1 MATVTVSTWPDFVS
15 AVAVTGDT
23 VNIEPNTV
31 WNMNE
36 IAPLGAGTVEINCAA
51 INGNGAVI
59 KSPNVNANFLV
70 FNEECVVSRLNID
83 TFQASANVLRT
94 NANVRF
100 GKCGFS
106 GLCISDAS
114 FAYNANG
121 TIEFGLDEPL
131 YAGEGELGCNFNIV
145 GGASAQIASGRYNG
159 AVRIFRYANIHF
171 SGAKMTDGHISDN
184 GSISLYDSYI
194 TGELGQL
201 FFHNCERSIIN
212 GTGTVGKNG
221 YGTTARN
228 SVCNIDKA
236 TISTI
241 YNTNLIQVTNEQLA
255 DVSYLQSAGFPI
267 GG

>member
-1 MATVTVSTWPDFVS
+1 MATVTVSTWPDFVA

-23 VNIEPNTV
+23 VNIEPGTV
-31 WNMNE
+31 WDMNE

-83 TFQASANVLRT
+83 TFQASANVIRT
-94 NANVRF
+94 NANVHF

-106 GLCISDAS
+106 GLCVSDAP
-114 FAYNANG
+114 FAFNAG
-121 TIEFGLDEPL
+121 GVIEFGLDEPT
-131 YAGEGELGCNFNIV
+131 YAGEGELGCNFNII
-145 GGASAQIASGRYNG
+145 GGSSAHLVSGQYNG
-159 AVRIFRYANIHF
+159 EVRVFQHANIHF
-171 SGAKMTDGHISDN
+171 SGAAMTGWYLSTTE
-184 GSISLYDSYI
+184 SISLYDSYI
-194 TGELGQL
+194 TGEVGQL
-201 FFHNCERSIIN
+201 YFRSCERTIIN
-212 GTGTVGKNG
+212 ATGTVGKNG
-221 YGTTARN
+221 YGNKAKN

-236 TISTI
+236 TVDTI
-241 YNTNLIQVTNEQLA
+241 YTSDLIEVTSSQLA